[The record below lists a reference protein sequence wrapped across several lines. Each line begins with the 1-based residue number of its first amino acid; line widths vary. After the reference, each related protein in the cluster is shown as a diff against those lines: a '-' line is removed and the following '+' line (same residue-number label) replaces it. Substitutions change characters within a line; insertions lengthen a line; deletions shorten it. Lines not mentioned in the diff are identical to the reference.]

1 MNSIL
6 ILSTGGTFNKVY
18 NRKTG
23 RLDIDPSFK
32 AFQTIQESW
41 LSNFNFDS
49 IIHKDSLE
57 FTDKDRETLKSYLQA
72 TSFKKIAVVHGTD
85 TIDKS
90 AKFIA
95 DANLEKQIVFTGAM
109 VPFSINPLE
118 ATANLASAIG
128 FLYGSSSNSVSIAIN
143 GRVNSFDKVV
153 KNREAGYFELYSN

>member
-57 FTDKDRETLKSYLQA
+57 FTDKDRETLKSYLQT

-128 FLYGSSSNSVSIAIN
+128 FLYGSSTNSVSIAIN
-143 GRVNSFDKVV
+143 GRVNNFDKVV